1 MINIRK
7 FSRAMI
13 GPGVRGGNCES
24 NFFKIC
30 LSDPKSEI
38 PFFLQGL
45 AYNVKDSQNF
55 SAV

>member
-1 MINIRK
+1 MINIHK

-13 GPGVRGGNCES
+13 GGRGGGNCES
-24 NFFKIC
+24 NFSKIC

-38 PFFLQGL
+38 LFFLQGL